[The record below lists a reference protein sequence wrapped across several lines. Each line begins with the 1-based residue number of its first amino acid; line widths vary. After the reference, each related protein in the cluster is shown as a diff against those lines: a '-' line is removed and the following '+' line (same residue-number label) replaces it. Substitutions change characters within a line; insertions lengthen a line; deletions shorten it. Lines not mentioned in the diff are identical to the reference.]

1 MIDVNGIGTVIPPS
15 ATSQRDISEFPKEIF
30 VQDVVANGGDDC
42 VFLNCKFP
50 DGYWKNLQVFL
61 PLTSDAVLHV
71 LMAAFK
77 TIYGANVTP
86 NGAVDVSNLVG
97 STITFT
103 EV

>member
-1 MIDVNGIGTVIPPS
+1 MLDVSGIGTVIPPS
-15 ATSQRDISEFPKEIF
+15 ATSMRDISELPKEIF
-30 VQDVVANGGDDC
+30 VQNVAANDGDDC

-61 PLTSDAVLHV
+61 PLTSDAVLHA
-71 LMAAFK
+71 MIAAFK
-77 TIYGANVTP
+77 TIYGVNVTP
-86 NGAVDVSNLVG
+86 DSAVDVSNLVG